1 MPRTTSLQRQIDR
14 VTGATRTARLYQGR
28 SGRDVNMDRVI
39 RGRRAGF
46 GTTTQ
51 KREDLVAAFGG
62 D

>member
-1 MPRTTSLQRQIDR
+1 MQRQIER
-14 VTGATRTARLYQGR
+14 ITGAGRTIRQQAGRGR
-28 SGRDVNMDRVI
+28 SSRDVNMDKVT

-51 KREDLVAAFGG
+51 KRQDLVAAFGG